1 MQSSIQLHY
10 LNAHIK
16 LHVKVVGWPI
26 GSLSFSLCI
35 SSKKEKKEKKV
46 KDVHAFSFVES
57 LCFVAIFS
65 KLPL

>member
-1 MQSSIQLHY
+1 MQLSIQLHS

-16 LHVKVVGWPI
+16 LHVKQI
-26 GSLSFSLCI
+26 GSLSFSLRL

-46 KDVHAFSFVES
+46 KDAFSFVES

-65 KLPL
+65 KPP

>member
-26 GSLSFSLCI
+26 GSLSFSLHLL
-35 SSKKEKKEKKV
+35 SKEEKKEKKLRMCMPFLLL
-46 KDVHAFSFVES
+46 KAFV
-57 LCFVAIFS
+57 L
-65 KLPL
+65 